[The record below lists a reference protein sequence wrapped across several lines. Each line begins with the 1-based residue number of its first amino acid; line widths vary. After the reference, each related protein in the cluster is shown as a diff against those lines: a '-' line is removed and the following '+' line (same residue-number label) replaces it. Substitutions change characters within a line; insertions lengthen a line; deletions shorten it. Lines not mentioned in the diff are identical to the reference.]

1 MARTKKSSVKPVEK
15 REVSRKVINGAF
27 IIFFDDGSIQII
39 AKPIDLTKEEVSSLF
54 GSSEEEEVEEE
65 DEEEEEELTGEQLN
79 EMDFEELE
87 DICEDKSLDTDP
99 DDYDEDEVEK
109 LRKAVA
115 KELGI
120 NLPKKQEKKSKSK
133 KGKK

>member
-54 GSSEEEEVEEE
+54 GSSEEE
-65 DEEEEEELTGEQLN
+65 LN

>member
-54 GSSEEEEVEEE
+54 GSSEEEE
-65 DEEEEEELTGEQLN
+65 EEEELTGEQLN

-87 DICEDKSLDTDP
+87 NICEDKSLDTDP

>member
-39 AKPIDLTKEEVSSLF
+39 AKPI
-54 GSSEEEEVEEE
+54 
-65 DEEEEEELTGEQLN
+65 ELTGEQLN

>member
-54 GSSEEEEVEEE
+54 GSSEEEE
-65 DEEEEEELTGEQLN
+65 EEEEEELTGEQLN

-99 DDYDEDEVEK
+99 DDYNEDEVEK

>member
-54 GSSEEEEVEEE
+54 GSSEEEE
-65 DEEEEEELTGEQLN
+65 EEEELTGEQLN

-87 DICEDKSLDTDP
+87 DVCEDKSLDTDP

-120 NLPKKQEKKSKSK
+120 TLPKKQEKKSKSK

>member
-54 GSSEEEEVEEE
+54 GSSEEEE
-65 DEEEEEELTGEQLN
+65 EEEEEELTGEQLN

>member
-54 GSSEEEEVEEE
+54 GSSEEEE
-65 DEEEEEELTGEQLN
+65 EEEEELTGEQLN

-120 NLPKKQEKKSKSK
+120 NLPKNQEKKSKSK

>member
-54 GSSEEEEVEEE
+54 GSSEEEEE
-65 DEEEEEELTGEQLN
+65 EEEEEELTGEQLN

-109 LRKAVA
+109 LRKAIA

>member
-54 GSSEEEEVEEE
+54 GSSEEEE
-65 DEEEEEELTGEQLN
+65 EEEEEELTGEQLN

-133 KGKK
+133 NGKK

>member
-54 GSSEEEEVEEE
+54 GSSEEEE
-65 DEEEEEELTGEQLN
+65 EEEEELTGEQLN

-109 LRKAVA
+109 LRKAIA

>member
-54 GSSEEEEVEEE
+54 GSSEEEE
-65 DEEEEEELTGEQLN
+65 EEEEEELTGEQLN

-120 NLPKKQEKKSKSK
+120 TLPKKQEKKSKNK

>member
-54 GSSEEEEVEEE
+54 GSS
-65 DEEEEEELTGEQLN
+65 EEEELTGEQLN